1 MKEGIWEK
9 NKGAKEAPRSRM
21 LVGLKEGREA
31 GSALM
36 ELSPRGERPGGRGR
50 GSGPR
55 AGGDR
60 WVDTKRRASGET
72 DGWGREDERL
82 VGGQWSEEAV
92 MRLEMGWSWG
102 EVSGEE
108 RRKERPP

>member
-36 ELSPRGERPGGRGR
+36 ELGRGERRGEKK
-50 GSGPR
+50 GE
-55 AGGDR
+55 AALGD
-60 WVDTKRRASGET
+60 KG
-72 DGWGREDERL
+72 L
-82 VGGQWSEEAV
+82 GGQGERGLGGPALQRGLPAGLAAHRGTDCVLARVETRCHLEAQ
-92 MRLEMGWSWG
+92 RGG
-102 EVSGEE
+102 EWE
-108 RRKERPP
+108 RD